1 MIELLLVVMALTL
14 ITSLVWMTWEAVL
27 PKTQLTTAVRE
38 LAALMQETRS
48 DAVSRGSPYTVEYYF
63 EADATHP
70 RGYRVVTP
78 FRKGGG
84 GGLAAGDDERLAL
97 AWNPL
102 PDNIEFKRIIIDGVE
117 HTRGR
122 CEVYFDPR
130 GSASDHT
137 VVLEQKPY
145 EHFYTIEVQA
155 LTGLIQF
162 HEGEFVREPP
172 HESDF
177 H

>member
-14 ITSLVWMTWEAVL
+14 ITSIVWMTWEAVL
-27 PKTQLTTAVRE
+27 PHTQLTTAVRE
-38 LAALMQETRS
+38 LAAVMQETRS
-48 DAVSRGSPYTVEYYF
+48 DDVSRGAPYTIEYYF
-63 EADATHP
+63 EADENHP
-70 RGYRVVTP
+70 RGYRVISP
-78 FRKGGG
+78 FRAGGG
-84 GGLAAGDDERLAL
+84 GGLAAGDDQRLAL
-97 AWNPL
+97 SWNAL
-102 PDNIEFKRIIIDGVE
+102 PPNIEFKRILIDGVE

-145 EHFYTIEVQA
+145 SNYYTIEVLA

-162 HEGEFVREPP
+162 HDGEFVREPP